1 MDHLADHDTRTGP
14 GTQRGRPEPAFIHP
28 DAEVSPGVVIGE
40 RTRVWDRA
48 RVREGVVIGSD
59 CIIGRGA
66 YLDEGVRIGDRVKIQ
81 NNALVYHGVHVA
93 SGVFIGPAAI
103 LTNDRFPRSVT
114 ATGALASAEDWV
126 VSDSFL
132 EEGCSIGAGAVVV
145 AGCTIGTFAT
155 VGAGAVVTRDVPGHC
170 LVVGNPA
177 RALGWVC
184 RCGQRLV
191 DEHQRPVPG
200 EHEGKVV
207 CPRDGSVFVVSSNGC
222 TSQEQS

>member
-1 MDHLADHDTRTGP
+1 MTD
-14 GTQRGRPEPAFIHP
+14 QAFIHP
-28 DAEVSPGVVIGE
+28 DAEVSPGVQVGD
-40 RTRVWDRA
+40 RTRIWDRA
-48 RVREGVVIGSD
+48 RVREGATIGSD

-66 YLDEGVRIGDRVKIQ
+66 YLDEGVQIGDRVKIQ

-114 ATGALASAEDWV
+114 AAGTLATAQDWV
-126 VSDSFL
+126 VSDSYL

-145 AGCTIGTFAT
+145 AGCTVGAFAT

-184 RCGQRLV
+184 RCGQRLA
-191 DEHQRPVPG
+191 DERGQPVAG
-200 EHEGKVV
+200 DHEGMAR
-207 CPRDGSVFVVSSNGC
+207 CPRDGIAFIVRSSIC
-222 TSQEQS
+222 TSQEPS

>member
-1 MDHLADHDTRTGP
+1 MTD
-14 GTQRGRPEPAFIHP
+14 EAFIHP
-28 DAEVSPGVVIGE
+28 DAEVSPGVRIGA

-48 RVREGVVIGSD
+48 RVRERAVIGSD

-66 YLDEGVRIGDRVKIQ
+66 YLDEGVQIGDRVKIQ
-81 NNALVYHGVHVA
+81 NNALVYHGVHVG

-103 LTNDRFPRSVT
+103 LTNDRFPRSIT
-114 ATGALASAEDWV
+114 ATGELSTSQDWE

-132 EEGCSIGAGAVVV
+132 EEGCSIGAGAVVI
-145 AGCTIGTFAT
+145 AGSTVGAFAT

-184 RCGQRLV
+184 RCGQRLI
-191 DEHQRPVPG
+191 DEAQRPVAGDHAGPAL
-200 EHEGKVV
+200 
-207 CPRDGSVFVVSSNGC
+207 CPRDGSMYTVYSNRC
-222 TSQEQS
+222 TSQE